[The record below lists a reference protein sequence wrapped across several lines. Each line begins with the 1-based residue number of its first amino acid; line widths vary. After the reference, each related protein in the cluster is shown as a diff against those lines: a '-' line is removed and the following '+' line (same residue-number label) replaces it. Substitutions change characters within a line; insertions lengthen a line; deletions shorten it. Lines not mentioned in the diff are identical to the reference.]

1 MITGN
6 VNHLEFIPYLPAKL
20 RAAIDY
26 VKRHIN
32 DETPLGKHDIEG
44 NEVFVIVSND
54 VTEPRQARRAEYHAK
69 YLDIQIL
76 LRGTEA
82 QCYSTLPADKPDT
95 DRLEEK
101 DIAFLPSG
109 QHEKQVVLQAGDFV
123 VYFPGE
129 VHTPLCAVGEP
140 ANIRKAVIK
149 INAAR
154 AI

>member
-32 DETPLGKHDIEG
+32 DETPLGKHDIEC

-82 QCYSTLPADKPDT
+82 QCYSTLPAGKPDT

-149 INAAR
+149 IDAAR
-154 AI
+154 AM

>member
-44 NEVFVIVSND
+44 NEVFVIISND
-54 VTEPRQARRAEYHAK
+54 VTEPRQARRAK

-82 QCYSTLPADKPDT
+82 QCYSTLPAGKPDT

-149 INAAR
+149 IDAAR
-154 AI
+154 AM